1 MEKIKSFMKKY
12 SAEIL
17 IVFSAITAILNTLA
31 THEGANAVLISI
43 LIAIVAIIVEIF
55 KNGVTKNALDMIV
68 NLAALLLSELGD
80 IEIKDDKVVAITADG
95 EEKSITFEEIKN
107 RLLEK

>member
-1 MEKIKSFMKKY
+1 MKEFAKKY

-17 IVFSAITAILNTLA
+17 ILLSAITAILNTLA

-43 LIAIVAIIVEIF
+43 LIAVVAIVVEVF
-55 KNGVTKNALDMIV
+55 KNGLTKTGLDMV
-68 NLAALLLSELGD
+68 VDLVALLLSELGN
-80 IEIKDDKVVAITADG
+80 IEVKDDKVVAVTAEG
-95 EEKSITFEEIKN
+95 EEKSITIDEIRK

>member
-1 MEKIKSFMKKY
+1 MKEFLKKY

-17 IVFSAITAILNTLA
+17 ILLSAITAILNTLA

-43 LIAIVAIIVEIF
+43 LIAVVAIVVEVF
-55 KNGVTKNALDMIV
+55 KNGLTKTAIDMVV
-68 NLAALLLSELGD
+68 NLVALLLSELGN
-80 IEIKDDKVVAITADG
+80 IEFKDDKVVSVTIEGKEKFITID
-95 EEKSITFEEIKN
+95 EIKR

>member
-1 MEKIKSFMKKY
+1 MEKVKNILKTY

-17 IVFSAITAILNTLA
+17 IVLSAITAILNTLA

-43 LIAIVAIIVEIF
+43 LIAIVAIVVEIF
-55 KNGVTKNALDMIV
+55 KNGLTKTALDMIV
-68 NLAALLLSELGD
+68 NLAALLLSELGN
-80 IEIKDDKVVAITADG
+80 IEIKDDKVVTTTADG
-95 EEKSITFEEIKN
+95 EERSITFDEIKE

>member
-1 MEKIKSFMKKY
+1 MREFAKKY

-17 IVFSAITAILNTLA
+17 ILLSAITAILNTLM

-43 LIAIVAIIVEIF
+43 LIAVVAIVVEVF
-55 KNGVTKNALDMIV
+55 KNGLTKSALDMVV
-68 NLAALLLSELGD
+68 NLVALLLSELGD
-80 IEIKDDKVVAITADG
+80 IEVKDDKVVAVTAEG
-95 EEKSITFEEIKN
+95 EEKSITIDEIKR

>member
-1 MEKIKSFMKKY
+1 MEKVKEFMKKY

-17 IVFSAITAILNTLA
+17 IIFSAITAILNTLA

-55 KNGVTKNALDMIV
+55 KNGVTKTALDMIV
-68 NLAALLLSELGD
+68 NLAALLLSELGN
-80 IEIKDDKVVAITADG
+80 IKVEDDKVVSVAANG
-95 EEKSITFEEIKN
+95 EEKSISIEEIKR

>member
-1 MEKIKSFMKKY
+1 MKKLRSLIKTY

-17 IVFSAITAILNTLA
+17 ICLSATTAILNTLA

-43 LIAIVAIIVEIF
+43 LIALVAIAVEVVKHGF
-55 KNGVTKNALDMIV
+55 TKEAINLIV
-68 NLAALLLSELGD
+68 NLAALLLSELGG
-80 IEIKDDKVVAITADG
+80 IEIKDDKVVATIADG
-95 EEKSITFEEIKN
+95 EEKSITFDEIKE

>member
-1 MEKIKSFMKKY
+1 MKEFLKKY

-17 IVFSAITAILNTLA
+17 ILLSAITAILNTLM

-43 LIAIVAIIVEIF
+43 LIAVVAIVVEVF
-55 KNGVTKNALDMIV
+55 KNGLTKSALDMVV
-68 NLAALLLSELGD
+68 NLVALLLSELGD
-80 IEIKDDKVVAITADG
+80 IEVKDDKVVAVTAEC
-95 EEKSITFEEIKN
+95 EEKSITIDEIKR

>member
-1 MEKIKSFMKKY
+1 MREFAKKY

-17 IVFSAITAILNTLA
+17 IALSAITAILNTLA

-43 LIAIVAIIVEIF
+43 LIAVVAIVVEVF
-55 KNGVTKNALDMIV
+55 KNGLTKSALDMVV
-68 NLAALLLSELGD
+68 NLVALLLSELGN
-80 IEIKDDKVVAITADG
+80 IEVKDDKVVAVTAEG
-95 EEKSITFEEIKN
+95 EEKSITIDEIRR

>member
-1 MEKIKSFMKKY
+1 MKEFAKKY

-17 IVFSAITAILNTLA
+17 ILLSAITAILNTLA

-43 LIAIVAIIVEIF
+43 LIAVVAIVVEVF
-55 KNGVTKNALDMIV
+55 KNGLTKTALDMVV
-68 NLAALLLSELGD
+68 NLVAILLSELGN
-80 IEIKDDKVVAITADG
+80 IEVKDDKVVAVTAEG
-95 EEKSITFEEIKN
+95 EEKSITIDEIKR

>member
-1 MEKIKSFMKKY
+1 MEKFKGFMKKY

-17 IVFSAITAILNTLA
+17 ILLSAITAILNTLA
-31 THEGANAVLISI
+31 THEGANAVVISI
-43 LIAIVAIIVEIF
+43 LIAIVAIVVEIF
-55 KNGVTKNALDMIV
+55 KNGITKTALDMIV

-80 IEIKDDKVVAITADG
+80 IEVKDDKVVAIAANG
-95 EEKSITFEEIKN
+95 EERSITFDEIKK

>member
-1 MEKIKSFMKKY
+1 MKEFMKKY

-17 IVFSAITAILNTLA
+17 ILLSAITAILNTLA

-43 LIAIVAIIVEIF
+43 LIAVVAIVVEVF
-55 KNGVTKNALDMIV
+55 KNGLTKSALDMV
-68 NLAALLLSELGD
+68 VYLVALLLSELGN
-80 IEIKDDKVVAITADG
+80 IEVKDDKVVAVTAEG
-95 EEKSITFEEIKN
+95 EEKSITIDEIRR

>member
-1 MEKIKSFMKKY
+1 MKEFFKKY

-17 IVFSAITAILNTLA
+17 ILLSAITAILNTLA
-31 THEGANAVLISI
+31 THEGANALVISI
-43 LIAIVAIIVEIF
+43 LIAVVAIVVEVF
-55 KNGVTKNALDMIV
+55 KNGLTKTALDMIV

-80 IEIKDDKVVAITADG
+80 IEIKDDKVVAVTAEG
-95 EEKSITFEEIKN
+95 EEKFITIDEIKR

>member
-1 MEKIKSFMKKY
+1 MREFAKKY

-17 IVFSAITAILNTLA
+17 ILLSAITAILNTLM

-43 LIAIVAIIVEIF
+43 LIAVVAIVVEVF
-55 KNGVTKNALDMIV
+55 KNGLTKSALDMVV
-68 NLAALLLSELGD
+68 NLVALLLSELGD
-80 IEIKDDKVVAITADG
+80 IEVKDDKVVAVTAEG
-95 EEKSITFEEIKN
+95 EEKSITIDEIRR